1 MGGRRYTCTGIGP
14 VEEKLT
20 LGSVLEEEAKSD
32 KEEKREKEEGEE
44 EEERVEGGDVEEGG
58 QEKHREHFS

>member
-1 MGGRRYTCTGIGP
+1 ML
-14 VEEKLT
+14 EEKAE
-20 LGSVLEEEAKSD
+20 GY
-32 KEEKREKEEGEE
+32 KEDEREKEGGEE